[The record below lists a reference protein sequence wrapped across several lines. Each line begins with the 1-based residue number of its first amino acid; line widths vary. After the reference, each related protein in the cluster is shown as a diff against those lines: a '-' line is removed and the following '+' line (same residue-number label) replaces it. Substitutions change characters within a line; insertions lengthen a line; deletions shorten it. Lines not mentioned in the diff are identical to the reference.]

1 MKDPIQDTIQR
12 TQRYWFSDGANE
24 IGMGI
29 LFTLLA
35 LSLFVMERVN
45 SSGYLGLIIGI
56 LQPVIFLA
64 GFWLINHLVQK
75 FKEKITYPRTGYILY
90 PRRNGKRRLTAAFIS
105 GGTAAILAI
114 GASII
119 SDRLGGEIMPVI
131 SGIIIAAA
139 IVYLGIRF
147 GLNRFYLLAVY
158 IFICGALIT
167 LSDIQGINSIA
178 LFFGLMGMGW
188 VFSGIWTLIHYLR
201 TTHPLDE
208 EEHE

>member
-1 MKDPIQDTIQR
+1 VKDNIQDTIQR
-12 TQRYWFSDGANE
+12 TQRYWFSDGAYE

-35 LSLFVMERVN
+35 LSFFVMEWLN
-45 SSGYLGLIIGI
+45 SFGYLGLIMGI

-64 GFWLINHLVQK
+64 GFWLFNRLVRK
-75 FKEKITYPRTGYILY
+75 FKEKITYPRTGYLVY
-90 PRRNGKRRLTAAFIS
+90 PRRSGKRRLTAALIS
-105 GGTAAILAI
+105 GGTAAVLAVS
-114 GASII
+114 ASII

-147 GLNRFYLLAVY
+147 GLNRFYLMAVY

-167 LSDIQGINSIA
+167 LSGIQGINSTA
-178 LFFGLMGMGW
+178 LFFGLMGIGW

-201 TTHPLDE
+201 VTHLLDE
-208 EEHE
+208 EEQE